1 MTFIVGLTGG
11 IGSGKST
18 VADLFALHGVRLVDT
33 DVIAHELTGPQGPA
47 LAAIRQTFGEGVLQA
62 DEGLDRTAMRRLVFS
77 DASAK
82 ALLEAILHPMIR
94 HESMARCTAA
104 ENAPYVL
111 LSVPLLVESSGY
123 REQLDR
129 ILVIDCAEALQIAR
143 VMARNGLR
151 LAEVQAIMA
160 VQASRSERRA
170 AADDLLTNDGD
181 IETLRVQVDMLH
193 RRYLALAAS
202 KLKANS

>member
-33 DVIAHELTGPQGPA
+33 DAIAHELTGPQGHA
-47 LAAIRQTFGEGVLQA
+47 IAAIRQAFGEGVLQA
-62 DEGLDRTAMRRLVFS
+62 DGSLDRTAMRRLVFS

-82 ALLEAILHPMIR
+82 ALLEAILHPIIR

-111 LSVPLLVESSGY
+111 LSVPLLLESGGY
-123 REQLDR
+123 REQLDH
-129 ILVIDCAEALQIAR
+129 ILVIDCAEALQISR
-143 VMARNGLR
+143 VMARNGLS

-160 VQASRSERRA
+160 VQAARSERRA

-181 IETLRVQVDMLH
+181 IENLRVQVDMLH
-193 RRYLALAAS
+193 QRYLALAAS